1 MIYFALPFLLNPLLK
16 HIRLLNNYW
25 FQKLKLNIYLFIK
38 KILPSS
44 PLNKLKF
51 RPAKKSLLH
60 LIVIRKLDDL
70 LLGAVEKISI
80 AAWVTRGAIVDPM
93 DEATQLHDNRLKN
106 AATRVHCTSQG
117 DFFDCSGGR

>member
-51 RPAKKSLLH
+51 CPAKKSLLH

-70 LLGAVEKISI
+70 LLKAVEKIRSP
-80 AAWVTRGAIVDPM
+80 RELLEGRSL
-93 DEATQLHDNRLKN
+93 TQWTKRPSCMITD
-106 AATRVHCTSQG
+106 
-117 DFFDCSGGR
+117 

>member
-60 LIVIRKLDDL
+60 LIVIRKLDDT
-70 LLGAVEKISI
+70 SI
-80 AAWVTRGAIVDPM
+80 IGSSGENFDRRVSYSRGDRWPNGRSDPAAW
-93 DEATQLHDNRLKN
+93 
-106 AATRVHCTSQG
+106 
-117 DFFDCSGGR
+117 